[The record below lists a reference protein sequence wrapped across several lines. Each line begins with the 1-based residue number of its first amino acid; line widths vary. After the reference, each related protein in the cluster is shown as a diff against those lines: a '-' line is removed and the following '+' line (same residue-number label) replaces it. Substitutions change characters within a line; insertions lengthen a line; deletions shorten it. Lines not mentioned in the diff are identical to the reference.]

1 MDMGISGMSGSNNFV
16 VWKVWNRRK
25 VMDGSM
31 NGERQWWFISKI
43 N

>member
-1 MDMGISGMSGSNNFV
+1 MDMGISGTMSGSNNFV
-16 VWKVWNRRK
+16 VWNRRK